1 MIELKVDKFENGKVT
16 FYISRQDKEDYDRLH
31 YKPFTFK
38 LSDGFNYNLESKCF
52 IEFCPNI
59 HTFYV
64 RGSYKA
70 EDYSRIEVA
79 FSEYLIIYELVNKYN
94 EEFFDFCFDF
104 WKMKG

>member
-38 LSDGFNYNLESKCF
+38 LSDGFNYNLESEGF
-52 IEFCPNI
+52 MNFYPEI
-59 HTFYV
+59 HTFCV
-64 RGSYKA
+64 RGLMKDR
-70 EDYSRIEVA
+70 DYIRQEVS

-94 EEFFDFCFDF
+94 EVFLDFCFDF
-104 WKMKG
+104 